1 LLDWLC
7 CATKRLPLA
16 VGTVYFFE
24 QLLTQYGTDPDVTR
38 LVDAYEWIL
47 VPVVNV
53 DGFEFG
59 WDSDSFRTWR
69 KTRSMHA
76 ENLEAFAACE
86 LVTPGQCEGCVG
98 TDPNRNWV
106 SDHAHPH
113 PVLGRAVCCSGSA
126 ALAHHPWACPFGPY
140 WPPSAAWKSA

>member
-1 LLDWLC
+1 MAVSDISALGRVFCQIEEALD
-7 CATKRLPLA
+7 ARA
-16 VGTVYFFE
+16 
-24 QLLTQYGTDPDVTR
+24 
-38 LVDAYEWIL
+38 DARWIL

-69 KTRSMHA
+69 KTRSMHV

-106 SDHAHPH
+106 SDPPTRFLA
-113 PVLGRAVCCSGSA
+113 AQSA
-126 ALAHHPWACPFGPY
+126 ARD
-140 WPPSAAWKSA
+140 PPRLPTTLR

>member
-1 LLDWLC
+1 MSPPAPRHPGCQPQPPKRAPWLR
-7 CATKRLPLA
+7 CAAERVLLA

-106 SDHAHPH
+106 SDP
-113 PVLGRAVCCSGSA
+113 PTPGRLSTAV
-126 ALAHHPWACPFGPY
+126 
-140 WPPSAAWKSA
+140 AAW